1 MKVKRGDHG
10 YIKSKKRK
18 ALLGTLLIALI
29 AIAIFLV
36 GFFLNDMS
44 NRNVFTVIAVL
55 GVLPG
60 AKQLIAFIVI
70 FSYKT
75 TGVERYEKAQKV
87 LGEGMELYSDLV
99 ITSPEKIMHLD
110 LAAVGN
116 KQVICLLGEGK
127 QDIGYVRKYITT
139 GVHNWGTSY
148 KVKVVDSEKTFLGEI
163 GNIEAIEVD
172 ETEQKRVKSY
182 LLSLIV

>member
-1 MKVKRGDHG
+1 MKIKRGEHG

-18 ALLGTLLIALI
+18 ALFGTI
-29 AIAIFLV
+29 AIAAIAIIIFLV

-44 NRNVFTVIAVL
+44 NRNIFTVIAVL

-60 AKQLIAFIVI
+60 AKQLIAFIVT
-70 FSYKT
+70 FPYKT
-75 TGVERYEKAQKV
+75 TSVEKYEKAKNA

-110 LAAVGN
+110 LAVVGN

-127 QDIGYVRKYITT
+127 QEIGYVRKYLTT

-148 KVKVVDSEKTFLGEI
+148 KVKVVDSEKTFIGEI
-163 GNIEAIEVD
+163 SKVETVEVD